1 MEVHISA
8 PHEED
13 IGNNNLQASKGLV
26 SMLSSEISEI
36 YDKSFDDFE
45 MVEVVGKSIKIE
57 EILNVIIPSCEDK

>member
-13 IGNNNLQASKGLV
+13 IGNKSLQASKGLV

-45 MVEVVGKSIKIE
+45 MVEVVE
-57 EILNVIIPSCEDK
+57 NPSKLKKYWM